1 LIIWLAQPSGSL
13 LVQLLAYGHAL
24 GSSLEFHILGV
35 NYTLVHYLPHS
46 LESCRIVVDPEP
58 GLPVHIHSIQT
69 STLHVIIAANLD
81 LNELRGQYLLF

>member
-1 LIIWLAQPSGSL
+1 
-13 LVQLLAYGHAL
+13 
-24 GSSLEFHILGV
+24 
-35 NYTLVHYLPHS
+35 VHYLPHL